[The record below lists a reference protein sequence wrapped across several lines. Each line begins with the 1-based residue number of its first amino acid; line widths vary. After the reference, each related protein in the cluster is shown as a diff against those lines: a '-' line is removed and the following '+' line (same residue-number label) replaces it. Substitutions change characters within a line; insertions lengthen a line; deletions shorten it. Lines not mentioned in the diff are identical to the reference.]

1 MNQLIHY
8 KVNFLSN
15 SHSDWFNKL
24 DYFIEIVSIGHL
36 LYTEYVI
43 QLLLYGNILLLATI
57 GPVTLVLV
65 IFVEMTQKQVIFK
78 QLSRIYSSA
87 LFIPSNTSFGLA
99 LLLVPIELFSYILK
113 VILFIL
119 NRWLVNIKSLYE
131 ASLQL
136 LFDNINKNGEKYFVL
151 FNLVFFSYLIYL
163 THTKFVETHY
173 ITVTVLVPLFFKVG
187 ISLLLWTLSLIP
199 KCIFEK
205 FITFFCK
212 TMDNDKLFE
221 SFAYLIAIPFGIV
234 TTIVLILS
242 IYFPKFFIFYSIY
255 PTILSV
261 MYWVFFLKLYWETIK
276 EFKHKKVIF
285 LVPIM
290 LIF

>member
-43 QLLLYGNILLLATI
+43 QLLRYGNILLLATI

-119 NRWLVNIKSLYE
+119 NRWLVSIKSLYE

-136 LFDNINKNGEKYFVL
+136 LFDNINKRMAKSIFLL
-151 FNLVFFSYLIYL
+151 FL
-163 THTKFVETHY
+163 
-173 ITVTVLVPLFFKVG
+173 LF
-187 ISLLLWTLSLIP
+187 LLL
-199 KCIFEK
+199 
-205 FITFFCK
+205 FC
-212 TMDNDKLFE
+212 L
-221 SFAYLIAIPFGIV
+221 AIW
-234 TTIVLILS
+234 S
-242 IYFPKFFIFYSIY
+242 I
-255 PTILSV
+255 
-261 MYWVFFLKLYWETIK
+261 
-276 EFKHKKVIF
+276 
-285 LVPIM
+285 
-290 LIF
+290 